1 VILRV
6 EGLTKRFGGLLA
18 VNEVSFHVERGEIIA
33 IIGPNGAG
41 KTTLFNLIS
50 GLLRPTSGQ
59 IYLEGVPI
67 AGLRPHQIARKGI
80 ARTFQTTAL
89 FDQLRVIDNLVVAH
103 KLRTAHGLLATLFHT
118 RRWQADREK
127 SLARAVEVLE
137 FVGLREKAL
146 NPVPTLSQEE
156 QKRLAIGVAL
166 ATEPKIILLDEPT
179 AGLIQEETDGIMAL
193 IKKLKAAGVTVCVI
207 EHKMRL
213 VMDLAER
220 IIVLNYGNKIAE
232 GTPEEISRNEAVI
245 QAYLG
250 GEYAA

>member
-1 VILRV
+1 MILRV
-6 EGLTKRFGGLLA
+6 ERLTRRFGGLLA
-18 VNEVSFHVERGEIIA
+18 VNEVSFHVEKGEILA

-41 KTTLFNLIS
+41 KTTVFNLIS
-50 GLLRPTSGQ
+50 GLLHPTSGQ

-89 FDQLRVIDNLVVAH
+89 FNQLRVIDNLVVAH
-103 KLRTAHGLLATLFHT
+103 KLRTTHGLLDTLFRT
-118 RRWQADREK
+118 RRWRADREK

-146 NPVPTLSQEE
+146 HPVSTLSQEE

-166 ATEPKIILLDEPT
+166 ATEPKIVLLDEPT
-179 AGLIQEETDGIMAL
+179 AGLIQDETDGIMTL

-213 VMDLAER
+213 IMDLAER

-232 GTPEEISRNEAVI
+232 GTPEEISRNDAVV

>member
-1 VILRV
+1 MILRV
-6 EGLTKRFGGLLA
+6 ERLTKRFGGLLA
-18 VNEVSFHVERGEIIA
+18 VNEVSFHVAKGEILA

-41 KTTLFNLIS
+41 KTTVFNLIS

-89 FDQLRVIDNLVVAH
+89 FYQLRVIDNLVVAH
-103 KLRTAHGLLATLFHT
+103 KLRTTHGLLATLFRT
-118 RRWQADREK
+118 RRWRADREK
-127 SLARAVEVLE
+127 SLAKAVEVLE
-137 FVGLREKAL
+137 FIGLREKAL
-146 NPVPTLSQEE
+146 NPVSTLSQEE
-156 QKRLAIGVAL
+156 QKRLAIGIAL
-166 ATEPKIILLDEPT
+166 ATEPKIVLLDEPT
-179 AGLIQEETDGIMAL
+179 AGLIQEETDGVMRL

-207 EHKMRL
+207 EHKMRMI
-213 VMDLAER
+213 MDLAER

-232 GTPEEISRNEAVI
+232 GTPEEISRNDAVI

>member
-1 VILRV
+1 MILRV
-6 EGLTKRFGGLLA
+6 ERLTKRFGGLLA
-18 VNEVSFHVERGEIIA
+18 VNDVSFHIEKGEILA

-41 KTTLFNLIS
+41 KTTVFNLIS

-103 KLRTAHGLLATLFHT
+103 KLRTTHGLLATLFRT
-118 RRWQADREK
+118 RGWRADREK
-127 SLARAVEVLE
+127 TLAKAVEVLE

-146 NPVPTLSQEE
+146 NPVSTLSQEE
-156 QKRLAIGVAL
+156 QKRLTIGVAL
-166 ATEPKIILLDEPT
+166 ATEPKIVLLDEPT
-179 AGLIQEETDGIMAL
+179 AGLIQEETDGVMRL

-207 EHKMRL
+207 EHKMRMI
-213 VMDLAER
+213 MDLAER

-232 GTPEEISRNEAVI
+232 GTPEEISRNDAVI

>member
-1 VILRV
+1 MLRV

-18 VNEVSFHVERGEIIA
+18 VNEVSFHVAKGEIMA

-41 KTTLFNLIS
+41 KTTVFNLIS
-50 GLLRPTSGQ
+50 GLLRPTSGG
-59 IYLEGVPI
+59 IYLEGAPI
-67 AGLRPHQIARKGI
+67 AGLRPHQIAARGI

-103 KLRTAHGLLATLFHT
+103 RLRTTHGLLDTLFHT
-118 RRWQADREK
+118 RRWRADREK
-127 SLARAVEVLE
+127 SLARALEVLD

-166 ATEPKIILLDEPT
+166 ATDPKVLLLDEPT
-179 AGLIQEETDGIMAL
+179 AGLIQEETDGIMRL
-193 IKKLKAAGVTVCVI
+193 IRKLKAAGITVCVI

-220 IIVLNYGNKIAE
+220 IVVLNYGNKIAE
-232 GTPEEISRNEAVI
+232 
-245 QAYLG
+245 
-250 GEYAA
+250 

>member
-6 EGLTKRFGGLLA
+6 ERLTKRFGGLLA
-18 VNEVSFHVERGEIIA
+18 VNEVSFHVEKGEILA

-41 KTTLFNLIS
+41 KTTVFNLIS

-103 KLRTAHGLLATLFHT
+103 KLRTRHGLLATLFRT
-118 RRWQADREK
+118 RRWRTDREK

-146 NPVPTLSQEE
+146 NPVSTLSQEE

-166 ATEPKIILLDEPT
+166 ATEPKIVLLDEPT
-179 AGLIQEETDGIMAL
+179 AGLLQEETDGVMTL
-193 IKKLKAAGVTVCVI
+193 IRKLRGTGVTVCVI
-207 EHKMRL
+207 EHKMRMI
-213 VMDLAER
+213 MDLAER

-232 GTPEEISRNEAVI
+232 GTPEEISRNDAVI